1 MTAYTCRRAP
11 VRASL
16 STVVAE
22 ESIMTFAFVHSFT
35 RSSHCLFVI
44 VGVMSALTACAS
56 VPTGSGAY
64 MVTVIDANSRKP
76 VEGVTLL
83 ASGAGTAARG
93 AKPFTA
99 MTDEDGIAV
108 LGFGNWG
115 TVDLVVAANEST
127 ERWIVIQNRIAVNGG
142 LSKVEP
148 LRLIV
153 GSAGQGGQS
162 QYELSITRV
171 AKGGKID
178 N

>member
-1 MTAYTCRRAP
+1 
-11 VRASL
+11 
-16 STVVAE
+16 
-22 ESIMTFAFVHSFT
+22 
-35 RSSHCLFVI
+35 
-44 VGVMSALTACAS
+44 
-56 VPTGSGAY
+56 